1 MASRLHFL
9 LLLSAALL
17 QVAVSYNKNISYK
30 NLLECQEYQ
39 LDGANV
45 NSYKDFFELVK
56 FKNNKFS
63 EREHF
68 RIKIYVL
75 ATEDAKILL
84 KSSGSSAYEIGRFPL
99 FKHLNNLL
107 NKLFQL

>member
-1 MASRLHFL
+1 MASRLYFL

-17 QVAVSYNKNISYK
+17 HLVVSYKKDISYK
-30 NLLECQEYQ
+30 NLLECEEYQ
-39 LDGANV
+39 LDGPNV

-56 FKNNKFS
+56 FQNNKFS

-75 ATEDAKILL
+75 ATADAKILL
-84 KSSGSSAYEIGRFPL
+84 KSTGSTAYEIG
-99 FKHLNNLL
+99 
-107 NKLFQL
+107 